1 MPLPLSFELQLGHT
15 VIRPRLCA
23 VEYAAPDC

>member
-1 MPLPLSFELQLGHT
+1 MGEGLMPLPLLFELQLGHA

-23 VEYAAPDC
+23 VE